1 LAQAAFKRHGLMLF
15 IPGIIRIGYLLG
27 FSVPSQKLA
36 FLLAKLA
43 VDAFLRDG
51 FEFFPKGGAYLF
63 L

>member
-1 LAQAAFKRHGLMLF
+1 MLF
-15 IPGIIRIGYLLG
+15 ISGIIRIGYLLG
-27 FSVPSQKLA
+27 FSVSSQKLA

-51 FEFFPKGGAYLF
+51 FEFFPEVEAYPF